1 MGYNVT
7 PSSNRAEE
15 LKVQLNYNQI
25 FNETHRIGAMA
36 MYYQRDYVD
45 QTAGSSIKSLPYK
58 KQGLAL
64 RTTYAFKDR
73 YFAEFNMGYNG
84 SENFPKGKRFGLF
97 PAGALGYLISN
108 ESFWPFKAINV
119 LKVRGSVG
127 LVGSNHCLTICV
139 SVICHIL
146 VKV

>member
-1 MGYNVT
+1 
-7 PSSNRAEE
+7 
-15 LKVQLNYNQI
+15 
-25 FNETHRIGAMA
+25 MA

-127 LVGSNHCLTICV
+127 LVGFRI
-139 SVICHIL
+139 IA
-146 VKV
+146 